1 MGRWSEAFHAY
12 VQARDTAD
20 TADTS
25 QQGSVDTVTS
35 VMLPDDHDHE
45 VLPQNSERVSP
56 VSTVSRPA
64 ERKKSTAYGQTAF
77 LGRAIT
83 EGYRQAALRRPPS
96 SADPAERPVHGCFCS
111 CCKGRRWWCEREA
124 PNGWRCWAC
133 HPPDHLPA
141 EAVMEIR
148 T

>member
-96 SADPAERPVHGCFCS
+96 SADPRNDQSTDASAPAARDDDGGASERHQTAGAA
-111 CCKGRRWWCEREA
+111 GHA
-124 PNGWRCWAC
+124 
-133 HPPDHLPA
+133 
-141 EAVMEIR
+141 IR
-148 T
+148 QTTFQRKQ